1 MKEPTDGTS
10 TSKRDKLK
18 RSCNESIETKRLP
31 SAKKTKNS
39 KQNLTTVVIQ
49 TQPVRNNKQNNHNK
63 SLMGMATTNMNWD
76 DSKELNEY
84 SDGETENEKI
94 PEKSLSHHAL
104 LSTNTTTM
112 AFGTNGL
119 VPKVDFI
126 QTPASGQITILT
138 TKSTRALLKIETKD
152 LLFQMNKFVEDNDLS
167 FSNDPNSICR
177 QLAAKLNIPQNQVEY
192 WWSDQKK
199 DVLKS
204 FHCHRNNVIKSM
216 GIKFKGMILYM
227 LVIYSYLYIEFP
239 IIYTPNLTNS
249 SCDLNRIVDS
259 KRGFPL

>member
-1 MKEPTDGTS
+1 ME
-10 TSKRDKLK
+10 
-18 RSCNESIETKRLP
+18 
-31 SAKKTKNS
+31 
-39 KQNLTTVVIQ
+39 
-49 TQPVRNNKQNNHNK
+49 
-63 SLMGMATTNMNWD
+63 MATKEMNWD
-76 DSKELNEY
+76 DSRELNEY
-84 SDGETENEKI
+84 SIGETEPEKI
-94 PEKSLSHHAL
+94 PKKSLSRHEL
-104 LSTNTTTM
+104 LSPNPTTM
-112 AFGTNGL
+112 TFGTNSM
-119 VPKVDFI
+119 VPKVELI
-126 QTPASGQITILT
+126 QAPVSGQITVLT

-227 LVIYSYLYIEFP
+227 LVIYSYLYNNFN
-239 IIYTPNLTNS
+239 IIYTHNYTNS
-249 SCDLNRIVDS
+249 MCDLSRIVDS
-259 KRGFPL
+259 KTGFAL